1 MHKGGFMFCEK
12 CGEKRL
18 GNVSTC
24 LSCGNP
30 FPVETDDSA
39 TLEKEYVQSETIGNI
54 TINGSDLQ
62 WLYAF
67 SFWKNPTILFTT
79 AKVLLISL
87 FIPTILMFI
96 ITLENGLIEAITIS
110 AMILAYGA
118 LLLGTLLILAYLMIG
133 ILYGGK
139 YYVIFKMDNDGINHI
154 QLQKQFKKAEALGF
168 LTSLVGVSTGNLTAG
183 GAGLMAA
190 SKQSLYTS
198 FKKVKSIKVNK
209 KRNTIFLNESMTR
222 NQIYAEN
229 VDFDF
234 ILNRILEC
242 CPKNVKVK
250 TK

>member
-1 MHKGGFMFCEK
+1 MFCEK
-12 CGEKRL
+12 CGDKRK
-18 GNVSTC
+18 GNELNC
-24 LSCGNP
+24 LSCGHP
-30 FPVETDDSA
+30 FPIEEDSIPM
-39 TLEKEYVQSETIGNI
+39 EKNSVQSQTNGSI
-54 TINGSDLQ
+54 TITGDELQ

-67 SFWKNPTILFTT
+67 SFWKNPTILITT

-87 FIPTILMFI
+87 FVPTVFMFVISLEEGFVEALSISATILSF
-96 ITLENGLIEAITIS
+96 
-110 AMILAYGA
+110 GA
-118 LLLGTLLILAYLMIG
+118 LILGVLLILAYLLIG

-139 YYVIFKMDNDGINHI
+139 YYVIFKMDKNGVNHI

-168 LTSLVGVSTGNLTAG
+168 LTSLVGVSMGNLTVG

-209 KRNTIFLNESMTR
+209 KRNTIFLNESMTH
-222 NQIYAEN
+222 NQIYVEN
-229 VDFDF
+229 DDFDF

-242 CPKNVKVK
+242 CPKNVRVR